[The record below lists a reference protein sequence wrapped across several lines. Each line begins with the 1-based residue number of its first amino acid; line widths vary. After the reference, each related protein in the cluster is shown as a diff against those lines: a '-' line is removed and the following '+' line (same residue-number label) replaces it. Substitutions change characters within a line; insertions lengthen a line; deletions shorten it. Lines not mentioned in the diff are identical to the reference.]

1 MSAFPPLDASFK
13 SCTEAVDD
21 AWQDMCF
28 VEAALLTHRQKS
40 LWQRVHGMIF
50 VQVGAALEFGVRDM
64 LGRTIDEVNAQGVP
78 WSDLRISL
86 FCLAGEPHFRSIQDQ
101 DFIKGLG
108 RRIDLLELV
117 AGTSSGWLDPT
128 VLPLDKKTIRPYHFE
143 AVWRTFGFDGPN
155 LPSPRHRLALTDLA
169 DTRNSVAHGEL
180 GPDLVGRS
188 RRVDATMQLI
198 LQASDALTHLYSAA
212 ESYLTGQRY
221 LR

>member
-28 VEAALLTHRQKS
+28 VEAALLTHREKS

-128 VLPLDKKTIRPYHFE
+128 VLPLEMRRYARTTLRPF
-143 AVWRTFGFDGPN
+143 ALRVRRARKSP
-155 LPSPRHRLALTDLA
+155 PPRHRLALTDLG
-169 DTRNSVAHGEL
+169 DTK
-180 GPDLVGRS
+180 
-188 RRVDATMQLI
+188 
-198 LQASDALTHLYSAA
+198 
-212 ESYLTGQRY
+212 QRGA
-221 LR
+221 R